1 MFKKIFNLLSRK
13 DKIKFLILLII
24 YFPVVILETISLGS
38 IPVYLLFITDKS
50 KILNYVDNSYI
61 ENYVNLL
68 KDSEIAF
75 IGFIGNFLQTSSARS
90 KDNFFHA

>member
-13 DKIKFLILLII
+13 DKIKFILLVII

-75 IGFIGNFLQTSSARS
+75 IGS
-90 KDNFFHA
+90 